1 MPVSGAPEES
11 LSRRRLVMSFK
22 TRRASSI
29 LCSATVEAYSRLPM
43 GEPSTICPDEEIWDM
58 EAPSEANKLEPK
70 VEPRVLGLTSR
81 PHRIE
86 DFPLERLNP
95 IEDRRQSRER
105 EASRGGDGC
114 RRLLRARATVEGGPT
129 IGAGDHQHS

>member
-1 MPVSGAPEES
+1 
-11 LSRRRLVMSFK
+11 
-22 TRRASSI
+22 
-29 LCSATVEAYSRLPM
+29 
-43 GEPSTICPDEEIWDM
+43 M

-70 VEPRVLGLTSR
+70 VELRVLGLTSR

-86 DFPLERLNP
+86 DFPGERFNP

-114 RRLLRARATVEGGPT
+114 NRLLRARDMIEGGPT
-129 IGAGDHQHS
+129 R